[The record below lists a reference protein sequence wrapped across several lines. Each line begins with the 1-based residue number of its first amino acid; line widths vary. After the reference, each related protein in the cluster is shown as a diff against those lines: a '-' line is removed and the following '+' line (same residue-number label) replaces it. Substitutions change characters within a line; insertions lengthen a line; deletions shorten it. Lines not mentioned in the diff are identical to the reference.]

1 MDRLVLPVL
10 MSMLWSGSS
19 TKAIYETDKD
29 SGRSF
34 EEVDDATNKI
44 SGQNFDFF
52 FFHSLFYVDTNF
64 FYTNRGR
71 PSPRFGVSNKHQKVS
86 FVALSKLRVSRSGN
100 KFKGN
105 DFSTSRGK

>member
-34 EEVDDATNKI
+34 EEVDGATNKI

-52 FFHSLFYVDTNF
+52 FFPF
-64 FYTNRGR
+64 FILRRYKFLLYKSWQTF
-71 PSPRFGVSNKHQKVS
+71 SKVWG
-86 FVALSKLRVSRSGN
+86 F
-100 KFKGN
+100 
-105 DFSTSRGK
+105 